1 MAHAR
6 LSASSSA
13 RWLNCT
19 ASVDQ
24 VSKYPNTSSPAAMEG
39 TAAHELGDLCLSNY
53 NKSPGEYLGKYLKD
67 EFKIM
72 LIMSIHL

>member
-1 MAHAR
+1 MAHAK

-19 ASVDQ
+19 ASVEQ

-39 TAAHELGDLCLSNY
+39 TAAHELGDICLSDF
-53 NKSPGEYLGKYLKD
+53 NKSPSDFLGKSLLLTLK
-67 EFKIM
+67 
-72 LIMSIHL
+72 